1 MTHSSVDFL
10 PAEGS
15 EKLDPISQQ
24 FSTPFITGGPIGSK
38 EAVLVFK
45 TSVLMS
51 NVSNRAC
58 LHRESSSSSMENVSD
73 KISNQPTCSKLVN
86 KKSGN
91 ALKFDLKPKYK
102 IYEKGLKKRTHDS
115 LSSSENSIS
124 GSFDDTLEM
133 EGSVFKASSSLNE
146 MRDNLFNEIDE
157 KIVEDDE
164 KENKFFT
171 EMPAAALNV
180 TYRFMNTETKLLRKI
195 LSSHGLAE
203 AEENQNCNL
212 LWTGVHIKPDTF
224 RNLKPYQRVN
234 HFPRSYELT
243 RKDRLY
249 KNIEKMQHLRGFKH
263 FDFVPLSFMLPLQ
276 YRDLVSAHRS
286 GQKGP
291 WIVKPAAS
299 SRGRGIFIVNSPD
312 QISQD
317 EHVLVS
323 RYIAD
328 PLCIDG
334 HKCDIR
340 LYFTNHHPQVINGG
354 DTTTSRLPQH
364 PVKTDEIEILESA
377 GREDTQQDKMISG
390 WICCAPCIWLR
401 TSATVHKIA
410 ITTATLLVTSLLVA
424 SPVLFLLSTAPSQIP
439 KDCYAKNQIDCTPT
453 RAPAPECT
461 TPECQSAALS
471 ILARMNWKLDPCKEF
486 RDFGC
491 SSAEGSLKAIK
502 SAQEIVDLQMLK
514 LLTQNTTSGLY
525 RKLGRLYGSCLR
537 QTVNSSTIRLILDEL
552 GGYLPIGAIGPS
564 KIDNLISKIIHMGP
578 NPLIS
583 TYYDLSYGKMPQTML
598 VVDGSME
605 TTPVL
610 QNPVRWTGPKAA
622 PFYIK
627 DDYPVIIHEFL
638 DTFLPKSMSNEY
650 KRLEKSSIIKFIKEL
665 NGLRKDLARRDFSD
679 SYVIYNVSAL
689 VTAYPY
695 LHWTDMIPDTWSGPI
710 LLRSAE
716 YLKSLQDLLSRHPT
730 RVIHNSLLVAFA
742 LTILPPE
749 PPNIFVCT
757 KATMWA
763 MPEISSAL
771 YIAQFSNE
779 VVNDVINRADMIFE
793 VLKAYLKR
801 APSLKGAAL
810 VKLSQLKI
818 QVHPWPALSN
828 QTRIAAMLEKVEI
841 NSGDWFENILQ
852 IYKARKNSANNE
864 LQTGPHTAWAYPTIA
879 KIFYDGLSH
888 SIVVPLSVIIVPYFD
903 ARLPSYLHF
912 SSVGI
917 SIAKEILRSITKN
930 FETKVMQCVPPT
942 VNIFSNASRMDLLI
956 QSGGMQIA
964 YHSLL
969 SLTGPNKG
977 MVRLPGLNLSPTQI
991 FFLVTAQEVCAES
1004 AYFGIDTYS
1013 EDFSDI
1019 LGWLIA
1025 QGGSATEVFQC
1036 PYNSMLNSQKSCNM
1050 CTLQTMLD
1058 SSMMIYIITG

>member
-1 MTHSSVDFL
+1 MT
-10 PAEGS
+10 G
-15 EKLDPISQQ
+15 
-24 FSTPFITGGPIGSK
+24 
-38 EAVLVFK
+38 
-45 TSVLMS
+45 
-51 NVSNRAC
+51 
-58 LHRESSSSSMENVSD
+58 
-73 KISNQPTCSKLVN
+73 
-86 KKSGN
+86 
-91 ALKFDLKPKYK
+91 
-102 IYEKGLKKRTHDS
+102 DS
-115 LSSSENSIS
+115 
-124 GSFDDTLEM
+124 
-133 EGSVFKASSSLNE
+133 
-146 MRDNLFNEIDE
+146 
-157 KIVEDDE
+157 
-164 KENKFFT
+164 
-171 EMPAAALNV
+171 
-180 TYRFMNTETKLLRKI
+180 
-195 LSSHGLAE
+195 
-203 AEENQNCNL
+203 
-212 LWTGVHIKPDTF
+212 
-224 RNLKPYQRVN
+224 
-234 HFPRSYELT
+234 
-243 RKDRLY
+243 
-249 KNIEKMQHLRGFKH
+249 
-263 FDFVPLSFMLPLQ
+263 
-276 YRDLVSAHRS
+276 
-286 GQKGP
+286 
-291 WIVKPAAS
+291 
-299 SRGRGIFIVNSPD
+299 
-312 QISQD
+312 
-317 EHVLVS
+317 
-323 RYIAD
+323 
-328 PLCIDG
+328 
-334 HKCDIR
+334 
-340 LYFTNHHPQVINGG
+340 
-354 DTTTSRLPQH
+354 TTSRCGVEQQRQQRLPQH
-364 PVKTDEIEILESA
+364 PIKTDEIEILESA
-377 GREDTQQDKMISG
+377 GGEDTQPDKMISG

-439 KDCYAKNQIDCTPT
+439 KDCYAKNQIDCAPT
-453 RAPAPECT
+453 RSPAPECP

-564 KIDNLISKIIHMGP
+564 KIDTLISKIIHVGP

-583 TYYDLSYGKMPQTML
+583 TYYDLSYGKMPQVML

-627 DDYPVIIHEFL
+627 DDYPVIIHELL
-638 DTFLPKSMSNEY
+638 DNFLPKSMSNDH
-650 KRLEKSSIIKFIKEL
+650 KRLEKSSIIRFIKEL
-665 NGLRKDLARRDFSD
+665 NGIRKDLARRDFSD
-679 SYVIYNVSAL
+679 SYVLYNVSTLA
-689 VTAYPY
+689 AGYPY
-695 LHWTDMIPDTWSGPI
+695 LNWVDLIPETWSGPI

-716 YLKSLQDLLSRHPT
+716 YLKSLQYLLSRHPT

-749 PPNIFVCT
+749 TPNTFVCT

-771 YIAQFSNE
+771 YVAQFSDE
-779 VVNDVINRADMIFE
+779 VTNDVINRADLIFE

-828 QTRIAAMLEKVEI
+828 HTKILAMLDKVEI
-841 NSGDWFENILQ
+841 NSDNWFENILQ
-852 IYKARKNSANNE
+852 IYKSRKSSPNNE
-864 LQTGPHTAWAYPTIA
+864 ALDGPHTAISCRWAYPTIA

-888 SIVVPLSVIIVPYFD
+888 SIVVPLSVILVPYFD

-912 SSVGI
+912 SSVGV
-917 SIAKEILRSITKN
+917 SIAKEILRSITKS
-930 FETKVMQCVPPT
+930 FEAKVMQCVPPT
-942 VNIFSNASRMDLLI
+942 VNIFSNSSRMDLLI

-977 MVRLPGLNLSPTQI
+977 MIRLPGLNLTPTQI
-991 FFLVTAQEVCAES
+991 FFLVTAQEVCTES
-1004 AYFGIDTYS
+1004 AYFGVDTYS

-1036 PYNSMLNSQKSCNM
+1036 PYNSMINSQKSCNVG
-1050 CTLQTMLD
+1050 L
-1058 SSMMIYIITG
+1058 